1 MLRCC
6 AFLLKP
12 RWLMLYALVIVSTI
26 AMVLLGRWQ
35 LQRAHERHGDIQNYS
50 YVLQWWAFSTFV
62 VFMLF
67 RVMRDALRE
76 RNTELNQVGTDA
88 AAAPAV
94 AAHADESAASPVEPI
109 AYRRYVPPA
118 AGTQELDATQ
128 LAYNDYLASLATA
141 SEAAKEQR

>member
-1 MLRCC
+1 MLRRC

-12 RWLMLYALVIVSTI
+12 RWLMLYALVTVSTI

-62 VFMLF
+62 VFMLV

-76 RNTELNQVGTDA
+76 RSASLTA
-88 AAAPAV
+88 ADGDDSGGAERLESSPAV
-94 AAHADESAASPVEPI
+94 VNSAEPV
-109 AYRRYVPPA
+109 AYRRYVPPGRDA
-118 AGTQELDATQ
+118 QELDSTQ
-128 LAYNDYLASLATA
+128 LAYNDYLASLATS
-141 SEAAKEQR
+141 SEVVKEQR